1 MASTM
6 SLPGI
11 SIFSDSR
18 VVVRFEI
25 SADVNVT
32 AYSARQRANR
42 FLIAQIGDQ
51 LGALEPELVVGVAIQ
66 WRVPV
71 QFAPSRLGPLGIVG
85 PLLVNAQTG
94 EVSIADGRTRED
106 LVASAELLYERATF
120 PARA

>member
-11 SIFSDSR
+11 SIFPDSR

-85 PLLVNAQTG
+85 HLLVNAQTG

-106 LVASAELLYERATF
+106 LVASAELLYERATL

>member
-6 SLPGI
+6 SLPGV
-11 SIFSDSR
+11 SMFPDSR
-18 VVVRFEI
+18 VVVRLEI

-32 AYSARQRANR
+32 AFSARQRANR
-42 FLIAQIGDQ
+42 FLFAQIGDQ
-51 LGALEPELVVGVAIQ
+51 LGALEPELVVGAAIQ

-85 PLLVNAQTG
+85 HLLVNAQTG

-106 LVASAELLYERATF
+106 LAANAESLYERATF
-120 PARA
+120 SARA